1 MFRFQQFVVHDELCA
16 MKVGTD
22 GTLLGAWCPLPEGT
36 QKVLDIGTG
45 SGLIA
50 MMVAQRITAE
60 GQEDFSIE
68 AIDIVPEAVA
78 QAKANFEACPWSTH
92 LTAYQQDIRLMEGCK
107 TYDLIVSNP
116 PYFQDSLKNPDA
128 GRMMARHTD
137 TLAYEELTETAAR
150 LLRDNGQL
158 AVILPAEAEEVFLR
172 LGKGA
177 GLTPL
182 QITRVRTK
190 AGKPCKRV
198 MLCLTR
204 SDEAVGSIENELC
217 LMASDGQPRSRAY
230 QDLCKAFY
238 LA

>member
-22 GTLLGAWCPLPEGT
+22 GTLLGAWCPLPET
-36 QKVLDIGTG
+36 VQHILDVGTG

-50 MMVAQRITAE
+50 MMIAQRISADSKE
-60 GQEDFSIE
+60 HFAID

-78 QAKANFEACPWSTH
+78 QAKANFEATPWSSH
-92 LTAYQQDIRLMEGCK
+92 LTAYQQDIRQMVQNQQ
-107 TYDLIVSNP
+107 YDLVVSNP

-128 GRMMARHTD
+128 GRMTARHTD
-137 TLAYEELTETAAR
+137 SLAYQELIEAAAR
-150 LLRDNGQL
+150 LLRPNGCL
-158 AVILPAEAEEVFLR
+158 AVILPAEAEAVFLR
-172 LGKGA
+172 LGQEA

-198 MLCLTR
+198 MLCLLQGISSTPC
-204 SDEAVGSIENELC
+204 IENELC

-238 LA
+238 L